1 MLEGLRDAVR
11 KFLGSGHYERAVED
25 FVKDL
30 QKELIRADVNVK
42 LVLELSKRI
51 KERALKEEPPLGV
64 SRKDWF
70 VKAVYEE
77 LSQLFGG
84 DREPSVEPK
93 GRPWIILLVGVQGS
107 GKTTTAGKLALFYA
121 RRGYK
126 VGLVSTD
133 THRPGAYQ
141 QLKTLAERA
150 GAMFYGE
157 EQGDPVKIA
166 ARGVA
171 ELRERGAE
179 VIIVDTAGRHGYGE
193 EEGLLQEM
201 RRIAEAVSP
210 NEVMLV
216 IDAAIGQKAYDLAS
230 RFHKSVPVGSII
242 VSKADGTARGGGV
255 LSAAAATGAT
265 VKFLGTG
272 EALEELEVFRPKRFV
287 GRVLG
292 LGDIEGLL
300 ERLKAVEEAKEVEE
314 ATKEIIKGKIT
325 MRLLYRQLKSLRKMG
340 PLGKVLQMFPLPIAS
355 EALKDASKMGEE
367 KIDRWLAIME
377 SMTYEELDKP
387 SIIDRSRMRRIAI
400 GSGTSVEEVKELLKY
415 YENMV
420 NLSKRLRRDRGLLRR
435 LGMELPEEG

>member
-25 FVKDL
+25 FVRDL

-51 KERALKEEPPLGV
+51 RERALKEEPPLGI

-84 DREPSVEPK
+84 DKEPGVEPRS
-93 GRPWIILLVGVQGS
+93 RPWVILLVGVQGS

-133 THRPGAYQ
+133 TYRPGAYQ

-157 EQGDPVKIA
+157 EQGDPARIA

-179 VIIVDTAGRHGYGE
+179 VIVVDTAGRHGYGE

-201 RRIAEAVSP
+201 KGIAEAVSP

-230 RFHKSVPVGSII
+230 RFHRSVPVGSII

-255 LSAAAATGAT
+255 LSAVAATGAT

-300 ERLKAVEEAKEVEE
+300 ERLKAIEEAKEVEE
-314 ATKEIIKGKIT
+314 ATAEMIKGRIT
-325 MRLLYRQLKSLRKMG
+325 MRLLYKQLKSLRKMG
-340 PLGKVLQMFPLPIAS
+340 PLGKVLQMFPMPLTS
-355 EALKDASKMGEE
+355 EAMKDAAKVGEE
-367 KIDRWLAIME
+367 KIDRWIAIME

-387 SIIDRSRMRRIAI
+387 SIIDKSRIRRIAV
-400 GSGTSVEEVKELLKY
+400 GSGTSPEEVKELLKY

-435 LGMELPEEG
+435 LGIELEES